1 MNFDIVACFYP
12 PTTQTTTGTPSTTT
26 TTLPSTTTKTS
37 FCLEE
42 RGMDQPLTIQPS
54 QVASDSS
61 LDQTTPSGDI
71 NPTTSTSGLNFTS
84 KNPQI
89 NVTLVHPAAL
99 TLIYVPTNRPNEQT
113 NVKQF
118 GVQIAFPNG
127 TVSEEFISE
136 IPSASTTPTTITTTG
151 APLETTTT
159 PSTSGVV
166 PPSDVSP
173 QVDLPPNSRVPAGT
187 QLIITIK
194 STQNDA
200 NPSGVCIILIQFIS
214 R

>member
-1 MNFDIVACFYP
+1 
-12 PTTQTTTGTPSTTT
+12 
-26 TTLPSTTTKTS
+26 
-37 FCLEE
+37 
-42 RGMDQPLTIQPS
+42 MDQPLTIQPS

-61 LDQTTPSGDI
+61 LDQTTPAGDI

-89 NVTLVHPAAL
+89 YVTLVNPAAL

-136 IPSASTTPTTITTTG
+136 IPSASTTSTTIATTG
-151 APLETTTT
+151 APPETTTT

-200 NPSGVCIILIQFIS
+200 NPSGVCIILMQFIS